1 MKANVKKDL
10 KNFMM
15 SSGGGPD
22 TFNQMIMVLDLP
34 DDQFDEVYPQFKP
47 ELDKIFSDQGIQ
59 REVLSALSAT
69 RNNPASSEDI
79 AEAREAI
86 QSFLNEIEQDE
97 TLSPNKKE
105 MLTTLIKDSLE
116 LTFDMVKNPRERI
129 TVKIQK
135 IVPEAILPSYAHDSD
150 AGADIYSLE
159 EVTLKPHTT
168 ALIKTGIKVAIPGG
182 YEIQIRPRSGLSLK
196 TPLRVAN
203 APGTIDSAYRG
214 EVCVI
219 MENTGNIS
227 QTIKAGDKIAQMVI
241 APVPMIVWEETD
253 VLDDTDRG
261 SGGFGSTD

>member
-1 MKANVKKDL
+1 
-10 KNFMM
+10 
-15 SSGGGPD
+15 
-22 TFNQMIMVLDLP
+22 
-34 DDQFDEVYPQFKP
+34 
-47 ELDKIFSDQGIQ
+47 
-59 REVLSALSAT
+59 
-69 RNNPASSEDI
+69 
-79 AEAREAI
+79 
-86 QSFLNEIEQDE
+86 LNEIEGDE

-105 MLTTLIKDSLE
+105 MLTTLIKGSLE

-129 TVKIQK
+129 SVKIQK

-168 ALIKTGIKVAIPGG
+168 ALIRTGIKVAIPGG

-253 VLDDTDRG
+253 TLDDTDRG
-261 SGGFGSTD
+261 DGGFGSTDKS

>member
-34 DDQFDEVYPQFKP
+34 DDQFDKIYPQFKP
-47 ELDKIFSDQGIQ
+47 ELDKIFLNQDIQ
-59 REVLSALSAT
+59 REILTAT
-69 RNNPASSEDI
+69 RHNTASPEDI
-79 AEAREAI
+79 AEARDAI
-86 QSFLNEIEQDE
+86 ESFLNEIEEDE

-105 MLTTLIKDSLE
+105 MLTTLIKGSLE

-203 APGTIDSAYRG
+203 APGTVDSAYRG

-253 VLDDTDRG
+253 TLDDTDRG
-261 SGGFGSTD
+261 VGGFGSTDKS